1 VLEPRPAPS
10 MTHSP
15 DARARAALKISVIE
29 GMLHG
34 VMVGVAESY
43 LGAFAVELGHRDRA
57 LALLVTI
64 PLLLGSSAQLLA
76 SPLVAWLGSRKRLV
90 VLGATLQALTHVAF
104 ALLAWSHNQSFAWLF
119 GVKCTYWVS
128 GMLIG
133 PPWGAWMAS
142 LVGGA
147 RRERYFARR
156 SGAVHLALL
165 LAFGA
170 GGWLLWRAQTLGQ
183 SALGTFALL
192 NAVAVVARGL
202 SAFGLALQ
210 PDPEATHAHA
220 RHEGRKRRYDWRQI
234 ALAARTAQWRPALY
248 IALLMFGAHMAVPFF
263 TPYMLR
269 VLELDYAHYAALLAV
284 PIVTKALVSPLLY
297 RVATALGMRRL
308 LATATALV
316 ALVALLWSLATT
328 FHGLVLAQI
337 LSGVAWGAFE
347 YASYQLLLSSAR
359 PALQVEFL
367 SLANSIIGAAQLSG
381 ALVGASLLSTAR
393 LAYDQVFLVSAVGRA
408 LPVGLVFL
416 WIPLRAPIMRRL
428 FWRVVSVRPS
438 GGTLRRPILTQA
450 GASAAQRSSA
460 TGGAPAG
467 AERDSAPPSQP

>member
-1 VLEPRPAPS
+1 
-10 MTHSP
+10 MTPSP
-15 DARARAALKISVIE
+15 DARVRAALKISVIE

-34 VMVGVAESY
+34 TMVGVAESY

-170 GGWLLWRAQTLGQ
+170 GGWMLWRAQTHGE
-183 SALGTFALL
+183 SALATFALL
-192 NAVAVVARGL
+192 NTVAVAARGL
-202 SAFGLALQ
+202 SALGLALQ
-210 PDPEATHAHA
+210 PDPEAPQAGPG
-220 RHEGRKRRYDWRQI
+220 EGRTRHYDWGQI
-234 ALAARTAQWRPALY
+234 AVAARTAQWRPALY
-248 IALLMFGAHMAVPFF
+248 VALLMFGAHIAVPFF

-269 VLELDYAHYAALLAV
+269 VLGLDYAHYAVLLAV
-284 PIVTKALVSPLLY
+284 LIVTKVLVSPLLY
-297 RVATALGMRRL
+297 RVASALGMRKL
-308 LATATALV
+308 LATASVLV
-316 ALVALLWSLATT
+316 ALVALLWSLASS
-328 FHGLVLAQI
+328 FDGLVLAQV

-416 WIPLRAPIMRRL
+416 WIPLGAPIIKRL

-438 GGTLRRPILTQA
+438 GGTLRRPILTR
-450 GASAAQRSSA
+450 GPRRGRASTVQRSSGR
-460 TGGAPAG
+460 GGAPSKTR
-467 AERDSAPPSQP
+467 RDSAPPSQH

>member
-1 VLEPRPAPS
+1 MTPA
-10 MTHSP
+10 P
-15 DARARAALKISVIE
+15 DARARTALKISVLE

-34 VMVGVAESY
+34 TMVGVAESY
-43 LGAFAVELGHRDRA
+43 LGAFAVELGHRDQE

-90 VLGATLQALTHVAF
+90 VLGATVQALTHVAF
-104 ALLAWSHNQSFAWLF
+104 ALLAWSHNPSFAWLF
-119 GVKCTYWVS
+119 GIKCTYWVS

-142 LVGGA
+142 LVAGA

-165 LAFGA
+165 FAFGA
-170 GGWLLWRAQTLGQ
+170 GGWLLWRAQMLGHP
-183 SALGTFALL
+183 ALRTFALL
-192 NAVAVVARGL
+192 NVVAVVARGL
-202 SAFGLALQ
+202 SAVGLALQ
-210 PDPEATHAHA
+210 PDPEAIRPEA
-220 RHEGRKRRYDWRQI
+220 RERRYDWRQI
-234 ALAARTAQWRPALY
+234 AVAARTAQWRPASY

-284 PIVTKALVSPLLY
+284 PIVTKAVVSPLLY
-297 RVATALGMRRL
+297 RLATTLGMRRL
-308 LATATALV
+308 LAAATVLV
-316 ALVALLWSLATT
+316 ALTALLWSLATS
-328 FHGLVLAQI
+328 FNGLVLAQI
-337 LSGVAWGAFE
+337 FSGVAWGAFE
-347 YASYQLLLSSAR
+347 YASYQLLLSSAH

-381 ALVGASLLSTAR
+381 ALVGATLLSTAQ

-416 WIPLRAPIMRRL
+416 WIPLRAPVIQRL

-438 GGTLRRPILTQA
+438 GGTLRRPILTRGSDGDA
-450 GASAAQRSSA
+450 PPSSRTASAPTKVEQ
-460 TGGAPAG
+460 
-467 AERDSAPPSQP
+467 ESAPPSRP

>member
-1 VLEPRPAPS
+1 MTPA
-10 MTHSP
+10 P
-15 DARARAALKISVIE
+15 DARARTALKISVVE

-34 VMVGVAESY
+34 TMVGVAESY

-76 SPLVAWLGSRKRLV
+76 GPLVAWLGSRKRLV
-90 VLGATLQALTHVAF
+90 VLGATAQALTHLAF
-104 ALLAWSHNQSFAWLF
+104 ALLAWNHNQSFAWLF

-142 LVGGA
+142 LVTGA

-165 LAFGA
+165 FAFGA
-170 GGWLLWRAQTLGQ
+170 GGWLLWRTQTLGHP
-183 SALGTFALL
+183 ALRTFALL
-192 NAVAVVARGL
+192 NVVAVVARGL
-202 SAFGLALQ
+202 SALGLALQ
-210 PDPEATHAHA
+210 PDPAAT
-220 RHEGRKRRYDWRQI
+220 RPEGRARRYDWRQI
-234 ALAARTAQWRPALY
+234 AVAARTAQWRPALY

-269 VLELDYAHYAALLAV
+269 VLELDYAHYAVLLAV

-297 RVATALGMRRL
+297 RLATTLGMRRL
-308 LATATALV
+308 LATATVLI
-316 ALVALLWSLATT
+316 ALVALLWSLATS
-328 FHGLVLAQI
+328 FNGLVLAQV

-347 YASYQLLLSSAR
+347 YASYQLLLSSAN

-408 LPVGLVFL
+408 LPVGLIFL
-416 WIPLRAPIMRRL
+416 WIPLRAPVIQRL

-438 GGTLRRPILTQA
+438 GGTVRRPILTRSGGGNGQQSSGCA
-450 GASAAQRSSA
+450 NASASTQ
-460 TGGAPAG
+460 
-467 AERDSAPPSQP
+467 RDSAPSSQP